1 MYMFQSVCLSIYLIS
16 SHLFTT
22 RQTDRHQGIHVITLL
37 YYLLLTTAK
46 LILKTKC
53 FRFRDFIRLGFFCLN
68 SNKDLLIWLLK
79 YLLCLLVILIPDKT
93 YFTKCYSKQPRKYF
107 THTRRTNGPSQMY
120 CSVASLLKLLY
131 LRGYSK
137 VCAHFRY

>member
-1 MYMFQSVCLSIYLIS
+1 MFLTS

-22 RQTDRHQGIHVITLL
+22 RQTNRHQGIHIITKL
-37 YYLLLTTAK
+37 YYLLLTTDK
-46 LILKTKC
+46 SILKTKC
-53 FRFRDFIRLGFFCLN
+53 FRFRDFN
-68 SNKDLLIWLLK
+68 SNEDLFIWPLI